1 MPDGQL
7 VPFER
12 QTVVPPTKRD
22 VTASEVPVAPLK
34 VNGPDRFMAD
44 PVAFVKFKVVRDEEP
59 ALKAPVSARVV
70 PVPFVNVVPSS
81 VVRPVTVRF
90 VEVVFVPV
98 AFVQV
103 MFVGLKEVTLKVV
116 AVRFEMKAF
125 VVVVFPKTPFVTKMV
140 DPVAFVKF
148 NVVTV
153 VLAADRAPVSV
164 RVVPVAFANVKFWR
178 VVRPETARAAMLAV
192 PVTVRFVVAM
202 LTEVAFLSTPSTKE
216 YEPVAVRFEVT
227 RPPKRVT
234 GVVADAPRWVTEA
247 RGSDAAEE
255 AGHVVL

>member
-44 PVAFVKFKVVRDEEP
+44 PVAFVKFKVVRVEEP

-125 VVVVFPKTPFVTKMV
+125 VVVVFPKTPFVTKML

-153 VLAADRAPVSV
+153 VLAAESTC
-164 RVVPVAFANVKFWR
+164 
-178 VVRPETARAAMLAV
+178 E
-192 PVTVRFVVAM
+192 
-202 LTEVAFLSTPSTKE
+202 FLE
-216 YEPVAVRFEVT
+216 GR
-227 RPPKRVT
+227 
-234 GVVADAPRWVTEA
+234 
-247 RGSDAAEE
+247 E
-255 AGHVVL
+255 AGDREGCNIGCPCDREVRSRDVHRGGIPVHDVDRINRSRVRDGEV